1 MLYYK
6 PTTNDVLIS
15 EQFAFAN
22 SMLTTSVSGTY
33 DDTNALAN
41 ITIAGWTNNGS
52 HAGCS
57 GVDVFADGK
66 SVESKSVKITNANGT
81 VYVTGLEG
89 VARAFGGDLSISFK

>member
-6 PTTNDVLIS
+6 RTTNDVLIS

-33 DDTNALAN
+33 DDTNALTN
-41 ITIAGWTNNGS
+41 ITIAGWTNNGG

-57 GVDVFADGK
+57 GVDIFADGK
-66 SVESKSVKITNANGT
+66 SVESKNVEITNANGT
-81 VYVTGLEG
+81 VYVTGLQG
-89 VARAFGGDLSISFK
+89 IARAFGGDLSISFK